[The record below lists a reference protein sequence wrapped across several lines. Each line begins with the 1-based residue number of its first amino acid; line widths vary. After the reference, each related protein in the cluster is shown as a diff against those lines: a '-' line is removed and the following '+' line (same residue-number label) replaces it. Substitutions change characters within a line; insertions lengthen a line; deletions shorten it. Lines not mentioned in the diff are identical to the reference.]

1 MIPEWMDLT
10 VNKYLSREK
19 KTPEELLRSFL
30 KSKDKRNDILRGG
43 LYDKIYKEQLDK
55 IAGIK
60 SDSDSLSFRLNGY
73 GYSSNYITFN
83 ISSSINISQN
93 INITMR
99 DNNQTTF
106 RSSFDSFGFYEE
118 FHDND
123 VDQTGTYYLTTK
135 SKSDKIKYYTV
146 SYPSEKNIRDASI
159 ADKEI
164 PRVKFGERYVHD
176 KKLGLKSV
184 GVGLYCSKHPSEK
197 LRYPWSKCPA
207 CAYEYREPEPLT
219 LSEISDRNKRTI
231 CNKIKI
237 PVHELGGIFNCHID
251 SEIPWITEKHKQQ
264 TEEPIEIN
272 FLIDDE
278 IVTKKIRPNLI
289 PKKSR
294 LYKKITMIGH
304 RRKMF
309 YDFKTG
315 ALSKAEMFPWA
326 VDEDATSNSNSIH
339 IDESDDLLYTISSA
353 V

>member
-135 SKSDKIKYYTV
+135 SKSDKIKY
-146 SYPSEKNIRDASI
+146 
-159 ADKEI
+159 
-164 PRVKFGERYVHD
+164 
-176 KKLGLKSV
+176 
-184 GVGLYCSKHPSEK
+184 
-197 LRYPWSKCPA
+197 
-207 CAYEYREPEPLT
+207 
-219 LSEISDRNKRTI
+219 
-231 CNKIKI
+231 
-237 PVHELGGIFNCHID
+237 
-251 SEIPWITEKHKQQ
+251 
-264 TEEPIEIN
+264 
-272 FLIDDE
+272 
-278 IVTKKIRPNLI
+278 
-289 PKKSR
+289 
-294 LYKKITMIGH
+294 
-304 RRKMF
+304 
-309 YDFKTG
+309 
-315 ALSKAEMFPWA
+315 
-326 VDEDATSNSNSIH
+326 
-339 IDESDDLLYTISSA
+339 
-353 V
+353 